1 VDFVLFDGYLG
12 LVLFIHFDTMFS
24 NVFMFL
30 LDL

>member
-12 LVLFIHFDTMFS
+12 LVLFIPFDMMFS